1 MSKSLIHSPQS
12 DDLLMDAPLTVQC
25 NAPQYQN
32 THTAAHLRSE
42 GDINTTAAR
51 EKWHASIK
59 NKATQ
64 TLLQRDAKVFVHQAM
79 STPCLDALDAAE
91 GIFLQNSAGKKIMDF
106 HGNNVHQ
113 LGFKHPHVI
122 NKVTEQ
128 MASLPFSPRRFSNE
142 AAIQC
147 AEKLTHL
154 CGGELNR
161 VLFAPGGTSV
171 IGMALKLARHI
182 TNNFKVVSLWDS
194 FHGAS
199 LDAISIGGEACFRQ
213 GMGPLLAGVE
223 RIPPPITYR
232 GAFSH
237 QNKNA
242 VLSDVHYADY
252 LEYVIEKEGGIG
264 AFIAE
269 AVRNTDVQV
278 PSKAYWKRIR
288 EICDKH
294 NVLLIIDD
302 IPNCMGR
309 SGEWFTHQAFDIEP
323 DILCIGKGFGGGV
336 IPIAAMV
343 TKDKYNTAAQVSLGH
358 YTHEKS
364 PIGCAAA
371 LATMEVIEHDN
382 LLDKVKAD
390 SAFMRQQLMA
400 MKEKYSVIGDIRGI
414 GLLWGIEL
422 VTNQYSKERAFDE
435 AEAVLYQCL
444 NDGLSFKVSQG
455 NVIQLSP
462 PLIIERHDLK
472 AALRIFDH
480 AISTVCKQF
489 HYSVNH

>member
-1 MSKSLIHSPQS
+1 MTMTNQEPVLK
-12 DDLLMDAPLTVQC
+12 V
-25 NAPQYQN
+25 
-32 THTAAHLRSE
+32 THFRSE
-42 GDINTTAAR
+42 GDVNTTPAR
-51 EKWHASIK
+51 EKWNESL
-59 NKATQ
+59 NDNATQ
-64 TLLQRDAKVFVHQAM
+64 AMLKRDSDVFLHQAM
-79 STPCLDALDAAE
+79 STPCLDTLEAAE
-91 GIFLQNSAGKKIMDF
+91 GIYIQDTTGKRYMDF

-113 LGFKHPHVI
+113 LGYGHPHI
-122 NKVTEQ
+122 IHKVTQQ
-128 MASLPFSPRRFSNE
+128 MASLPFSPRRFTNE
-142 AAIQC
+142 TAVQC
-147 AEKLTHL
+147 AEKLTQI
-154 CGGELNR
+154 CGGDLNR

-171 IGMALKLARHI
+171 IGMALKLARHV

-199 LDAISIGGEACFRQ
+199 LDAISVGGEACFRE
-213 GMGPLLAGVE
+213 GMGPLMAGVE
-223 RIPPPITYR
+223 RIPPAVSYR
-232 GAFSH
+232 GAFPLKGGSSGDS
-237 QNKNA
+237 NETA
-242 VLSDVHYADY
+242 CDVHYADY

-294 NVLLIIDD
+294 NVMLIIDD
-302 IPNCMGR
+302 IPNGMGR

-323 DILCIGKGFGGGV
+323 DILCIGKGFGGGLV
-336 IPIAAMV
+336 PIAAMV

-371 LATMEVIEHDN
+371 LATMEVIEQEN
-382 LLDKVKAD
+382 LLQKVQAD
-390 SAFMRQQLMA
+390 SAFVREQLLQ
-400 MKEKYSVIGDIRGI
+400 MKEKYPVIGDVRGI
-414 GLLWGIEL
+414 GLLWGVEL
-422 VTNQYSKERAFDE
+422 VTDHITKNRAFDE

-462 PLIIERHDLK
+462 PLIISRSELEVALSVFEK
-472 AALRIFDH
+472 AIAK
-480 AISTVCKQF
+480 VCKDF
-489 HYSVNH
+489 EYL

>member
-1 MSKSLIHSPQS
+1 MTTTNQEPALK
-12 DDLLMDAPLTVQC
+12 A
-25 NAPQYQN
+25 
-32 THTAAHLRSE
+32 THFRSE
-42 GDINTTAAR
+42 GDVNTTAAR
-51 EKWHASIK
+51 EKWNESL
-59 NKATQ
+59 NDDATQ
-64 TLLQRDAKVFVHQAM
+64 TMLKRDSDVFLHQAM
-79 STPCLDALDAAE
+79 STPCLDTLEAAE
-91 GIFLQNSAGKKIMDF
+91 GIYIQDTTGKKYMDF

-113 LGFKHPHVI
+113 LGYGHPHII
-122 NKVTEQ
+122 NKVTQQ
-128 MASLPFSPRRFSNE
+128 MASLPFSPRRFTNE
-142 AAIQC
+142 TAVQC
-147 AEKLTHL
+147 AEKLTQI
-154 CGGELNR
+154 CGGDLNR

-171 IGMALKLARHI
+171 IGMALKLARHV

-199 LDAISIGGEACFRQ
+199 LDAVSVGGEACFRE
-213 GMGPLLAGVE
+213 GMGPLMAGVE
-223 RIPPPITYR
+223 RIPPAVSYR
-232 GAFSH
+232 GAFPFNENSAV
-237 QNKNA
+237 NA
-242 VLSDVHYADY
+242 NETACDVHYADY

-294 NVLLIIDD
+294 NVMLIIDD
-302 IPNCMGR
+302 IPNGMGR

-323 DILCIGKGFGGGV
+323 DILCIGKGFGGGLV
-336 IPIAAMV
+336 PIAAMV

-371 LATMEVIEHDN
+371 LATMEVIEQEN
-382 LLDKVKAD
+382 LLEKVQAD
-390 SAFMRQQLMA
+390 SAFVREQLLQ
-400 MKEKYSVIGDIRGI
+400 MKEKYPVIGDVRGI
-414 GLLWGIEL
+414 GLLWGVEL
-422 VTNQYSKERAFDE
+422 VTDHITKNRAFDE

-462 PLIIERHDLK
+462 PLIISRSELEVALSVFEK
-472 AALRIFDH
+472 AIAK
-480 AISTVCKQF
+480 VCKDF
-489 HYSVNH
+489 EYL